1 VPCSVREYSL
11 RIVYD
16 SIRFLLQRGLR
27 CAPGDVMSRRMFG
40 VSIGG
45 IPWQVGRHC
54 LYLNGADSDTRLGV
68 VDAMI
73 SGMDNMEDPF
83 VIFQV
88 VNKPRHALFFTAR
101 VGHYCLFSNDSQTT
115 EFVLWTQ
122 ITWICKIFKVQG
134 ANMALP
140 YASCTS
146 RELVTFD

>member
-1 VPCSVREYSL
+1 
-11 RIVYD
+11 
-16 SIRFLLQRGLR
+16 
-27 CAPGDVMSRRMFG
+27 MHRRMFG
-40 VSIGG
+40 VITGG

-54 LYLNGADSDTRLGV
+54 LYLNGADGGTRLGV

-73 SGMDNMEDPF
+73 SGMDDMEDPF

-88 VNKPRHALFFTAR
+88 VNKPITAR

-115 EFVLWTQ
+115 EFVLWSQ
-122 ITWICKIFKVQG
+122 IAWICKYFKIQG
-134 ANMALP
+134 TNMALP